1 MWDVKRF
8 PGPRSMRNH
17 PIDNL
22 EFALIADGVPMD
34 KLYPIDFDRAFKKL
48 DQIKPHVTVWW
59 STGQQPAQLLLD
71 KEVVLATG
79 WNGRFYDLIKK
90 GAPVEIEWNEGALKQ
105 GSFVIPKGAKNVYW
119 AKKMLAEMSI
129 RSSRRSTPP
138 SSAIPAS
145 ISKLNYVD
153 RR

>member
-1 MWDVKRF
+1 
-8 PGPRSMRNH
+8 MRNH
-17 PIDNL
+17 PTDNL

-59 STGQQPAQLLLD
+59 TTGQQPAQLLLD

-105 GSFVIPKGAKNVYW
+105 GSFVIPRGAKNPYW
-119 AKKMLAEMSI
+119 ARRCWPRCRC
-129 RSSRRSTPP
+129 RSSRRSMPP

-145 ISKLNYVD
+145 TSS
-153 RR
+153 R